1 MGHWQDIRRA
11 ARARRAD
18 VLRGIGADAPA
29 AALLAEAERLTQV
42 RREPVPSGDPLL
54 YGGVAAL
61 DVSNGVIW
69 YDDDADPGLVAFFQA
84 HEYAHLWL
92 GNGHVACEG
101 AEVDAEAPEEPV
113 PLGVRRVE
121 GYGPDERR
129 EREANVF
136 AREFLL
142 PTDVIHRWYLEEGL
156 DAPTIAGRVGVPE
169 GMVLHQLSRALL
181 TPEITDTPSA
191 EEEPVGT
198 ALDLDDSQRE
208 AAQADVGPVLVEAGP
223 GTGKTR
229 TLVGRVLFLLDDGV
243 PPSSIL
249 TLTFSNKAAE
259 EMRSRVAGV
268 APEAAPQ
275 IWTGTFHAFGLE
287 LMRKYGTLVG
297 LPPKPEVLD
306 PIESMFLLERYLP
319 DLELNYYQNLPEPAM
334 NLRHIVGA
342 ISRAKDELIGPVEYA
357 RLAGG
362 MRLAAETEKEVE
374 RAEKAREV
382 AQVYALYQELLEA
395 EGLLD
400 FGDLISRSVELL
412 RMRPDVRDLVRETHV
427 HVLVDEYQ
435 DVNRAGGVLLR
446 EIAGAGEGLWA
457 VGDARQAIYRFRGAA
472 PRNVRLFRED
482 FAGARVLALGR
493 NYRSQPAIL
502 DVYSEMAP
510 GMLTSRGR
518 AFTPWQPHRVDSGGK
533 VMMEVAEDAQ
543 SEGAG
548 LAREIERQRAAGVP
562 YSEQAVL
569 CRSHTGLAHIAAE
582 LERAGVPVL
591 YLGDLFEREEVRD
604 MLSLISLACEGDGRG
619 LVRAAG
625 FDEYRVPL
633 DDVRTLVSLA
643 KEEGVPFPRAL
654 GLALDEEAISEEG
667 KRGLALLGEHLDG
680 LCYGSSAWGM
690 LVRYLYARSSYVR
703 RMAEDGTAAG
713 HQRRLGLFQF
723 LQFAYE
729 HRGNPADEGE
739 DPKRAF
745 LRYVRRLEMFNE
757 EKQFRQ
763 VPDWA
768 AGIDAVRLMTVHA
781 SKGLE
786 FRAVY
791 LPRLRSGE
799 FPASRRGERCPPPDG
814 MLPAGEEDGH
824 EEEEEC
830 LFFVALSRARD
841 VLCLS
846 RPRRHGDR
854 NSNPST
860 LLDPIRAR
868 LPRPPDGEVTWEG
881 VPAEPAPAMPA
892 PPSDLPTYTVGEL
905 DVYIKC
911 PRKYFYE
918 SVVGLS
924 SGREDSAYGS
934 FHRCVYGLLRWMREE
949 RDAGRDV
956 DENSALGRLREL
968 WNSRGP
974 VGHPYEE
981 IYRRNAEKMAALAVG
996 LFSESAQGGAS
1007 PEWEVILEYGRVK
1020 LVPDHVEPPGETE
1033 DAPPLVRR
1041 IRTGRPSSGE
1051 ARKDLYALYQKAADE
1066 AYPETEPR
1074 IERLYLSTGE
1084 TEDARIGRASTM
1096 NGRIKNY
1103 DKAMAG
1109 IQQGDFTAKPNDH
1122 ECPRCSHYFICP
1134 AGQTS

>member
-1 MGHWQDIRRA
+1 MGHWQEIRRA

-18 VLRGIGADAPA
+18 VLGETGADTSAATLLA
-29 AALLAEAERLTQV
+29 AAERVTGV
-42 RREPVPSGDPLL
+42 RREPVPAGDPLL

-61 DVSNGVIW
+61 DTVNRVVW

-92 GNGHVACEG
+92 GNGHAVCEG
-101 AEVDAEAPEEPV
+101 AEVDAEVPEEPV

-121 GYGPDERR
+121 GYGPEERR

-136 AREFLL
+136 GREFLL
-142 PTDVIHRWYLEEGL
+142 PTDVIRRWYLDEGL
-156 DAPTIAGRVGVPE
+156 DAPTIAGRAGVPE

-181 TPEITDTPSA
+181 TPEIVDTPDA
-191 EEEPVGT
+191 QREPIGD

-208 AAQADVGPVLVEAGP
+208 AAQAETGPVLVEAGP

-229 TLVGRVLFLLDDGV
+229 TLVGRVLFLLERGV
-243 PPSSIL
+243 SPASIL
-249 TLTFSNKAAE
+249 ALTFSNKAAE

-268 APEAAPQ
+268 APEAAPR
-275 IWTGTFHAFGLE
+275 IWMGTFHAFGLE
-287 LMRKYGTLVG
+287 LMRKYGTLIG

-306 PIESMFLLERYLP
+306 PIESMFLLERFLP
-319 DLELNYYQNLPEPAM
+319 DLGLEHYQNLPEPTM
-334 NLRHIVGA
+334 NLRHIVDA
-342 ISRAKDELIGPVEYA
+342 ISRAKDELVGPAEYA
-357 RLAGG
+357 QFAEKMLSV
-362 MRLAAETEKEVE
+362 AETEKE
-374 RAEKAREV
+374 AEKALEV
-382 AQVYALYQELLEA
+382 ARVYAFYQMRLEE

-400 FGDLISRSVELL
+400 FGDLISRSVKLL
-412 RMRPDVRDLVRETHV
+412 RSRPEVRDIVRETYV

-435 DVNRAGGVLLR
+435 DVNRVGGVLLR
-446 EIAGAGEGLWA
+446 EIAGTGDGLWA
-457 VGDARQAIYRFRGAA
+457 VGDARQAISRFRGAA
-472 PRNVRLFRED
+472 PRNVRLFKED

-502 DVYSEMAP
+502 DVFSEMAP
-510 GMLTSRGR
+510 EMRASRVSP
-518 AFTPWQPHRVDSGGK
+518 FVPWQPHRSDSGGR
-533 VMMEVAEDAQ
+533 VMMEIAEDAQ

-548 LAREIERQRAAGVP
+548 LAREIERQRTAGLP

-569 CRSHTGLAHIAAE
+569 CRSHTGLACIAAE

-604 MLSLISLACEGDGRG
+604 MLSLVSLACDGDGRG
-619 LVRAAG
+619 LVRVAG
-625 FDEYRVPL
+625 FDEYRIPL
-633 DDVRTLVSLA
+633 DDVRKLISLA
-643 KEEGVPFPRAL
+643 KDVGMPFPRAL
-654 GLALDEEAISEEG
+654 GLIRDAEAISDVG
-667 KRGLALLGEHLDG
+667 KKGIALLCEHLDG
-680 LCYGSSAWGM
+680 LCYGSNAWGM
-690 LVRYLYARSSYVR
+690 LVRYLYSRSSYVR
-703 RMAEDGTAAG
+703 RMAEDGTATG

-763 VPDWA
+763 VPEWA

-791 LPRLRSGE
+791 LPRLRTGE
-799 FPASRRGERCPPPDG
+799 FPASRRGQRCPPPDG
-814 MLPAGEEDGH
+814 MIPADEQDGR

-830 LFFVALSRARD
+830 LFFVGLSRAKD
-841 VLCLS
+841 FLCLS
-846 RPRRHGDR
+846 RPRRHAGR
-854 NSNPST
+854 NSNPSA
-860 LLDPIRAR
+860 LLEPIRSC
-868 LPRPPDGEVTWEG
+868 LPRPPDGEVTWDG
-881 VPAEPAPAMPA
+881 VRTEEAPAVVE
-892 PPSDLPTYTVGEL
+892 PPSELPIYTVGEL
-905 DVYIKC
+905 DVYNKC

-956 DENSALGRLREL
+956 YEKSARDRLAEI

-974 VGHPYEE
+974 VGHLYEE
-981 IYRRNAEKMAALAVG
+981 MYRQGAERMVALAVG
-996 LFSESAQGGAS
+996 LLSQSVQGGTS
-1007 PEWEVILEYGRVK
+1007 PEWEVELEYGFVK
-1020 LVPDHVEPPGETE
+1020 LVPDYVEPSGEAE
-1033 DAPPLVRR
+1033 DATPLVRR
-1041 IRTGRPSSGE
+1041 IRTGRPSTGE
-1051 ARKDLYALYQKAADE
+1051 ARKDLYALYQRAADE
-1066 AYPETEPR
+1066 AYPETTPR

-1084 TEDARIGRASTM
+1084 SENARIGRASTM
-1096 NGRIKNY
+1096 KACLKNY
-1103 DKAMAG
+1103 DKAMAD
-1109 IQQGDFTAKPNDH
+1109 IQQGDFHAKPNDH
-1122 ECPRCSHYFICP
+1122 ECPRCPHYFICP
-1134 AGQTS
+1134 AGESS